1 MEIIGQLDASAA
13 LTLAEEPQAAT
24 GLGGRARAG
33 LHSVE
38 NRKIPASDRS
48 R

>member
-1 MEIIGQLDASAA
+1 MEIIGQLDASTA
-13 LTLAEEPQAAT
+13 LTPAEESQAAT
-24 GLGGRARAG
+24 GLGGKARAD